1 MPAPS
6 QPSSES
12 ESQVE
17 KVTPT
22 GYENEMIPGRGDQD
36 STSPVVFLAQ
46 RQDGKL
52 HDLTWCGLPDL
63 QGVAG
68 C

>member
-17 KVTPT
+17 KVTPA
-22 GYENEMIPGRGDQD
+22 GCENEMIPGKVGDQD
-36 STSPVVFLAQ
+36 STSPPPPQVVILAQ

-52 HDLTWCGLPDL
+52 CDLT
-63 QGVAG
+63 
-68 C
+68 